1 MTELASRSS
10 RARSIVAAGLGLAAL
25 AGCGGDR
32 AEPVARL
39 TAEPARLTLPY
50 GSYAEL
56 ELGWRLAAELEQDAR
71 PRVFLHL
78 LDADGEL
85 ARTFDHDLPGPWR
98 SGQEWRYRAR
108 IYQSLLAPPL
118 PPGAYTLTVG
128 LYGDERR
135 RWPLEVEGERIGP
148 DEYRLAAVEVPSRGL
163 ELPAVGFSPTWSPT
177 LAGGD
182 RQVVAFRWLSGDGAI
197 QLRELSGP
205 GTLWLGLRVPGAE
218 EGELRRRLLEPA
230 AEGDGGPRVRVA
242 ADCGGFAAE
251 LSGDGHHDLKVP
263 LAPGDGA
270 CEVTLTPNY
279 VLDSPGDAGRS
290 VLLEVLAW
298 RPN

>member
-1 MTELASRSS
+1 VAS
-10 RARSIVAAGLGLAAL
+10 
-25 AGCGGDR
+25 
-32 AEPVARL
+32 L
-39 TAEPARLTLPY
+39 TATPERFVLPY
-50 GSYAEL
+50 GSFTDL
-56 ELGWRLAAELEQDAR
+56 ELGWRVTADAEGAVEPL
-71 PRVFLHL
+71 RVFLHL
-78 LDADGEL
+78 LDAGGAL
-85 ARTFDHDLPGPWR
+85 ARTFDHDLPGPLR
-98 SGQEWRYRAR
+98 EGRERRYQAR
-108 IYQSLLAPPL
+108 IYQSILAPPL
-118 PPGAYTLTVG
+118 PPGAYTLTGG
-128 LYGDERR
+128 LYDGEGR
-135 RWPLEVEGERIGP
+135 RWPLDTEAEKVGR
-148 DEYRLAAVEVPSRGL
+148 DEYRLATVEVPSRGL
-163 ELPAVGFSPTWSPT
+163 ELPAVEFSESWSPT
-177 LAGGD
+177 LAGAD

-197 QLRELSGP
+197 RLRELSGP

-251 LSGDGHHDLKVP
+251 LSGDGHHDLEVP

-298 RPN
+298 RPS